1 MTPIKRVPLAEAL
14 RTAPV
19 FVDGDWIESKDQD
32 PDGDV
37 RLIQL
42 ADIGVGS
49 FINKSQRFLTED
61 TARRLGCTFL
71 ETGDV
76 LIARMPDPI
85 GRACV
90 FPGVGKPAVTAVDV
104 CIVRTDPEVINSSYL
119 VHFLNSD
126 DALRQVSSKA
136 SGSTRQRIS
145 RSNLGTIQIPLPP
158 LEEQRRIAAILDKAS
173 AIRRC
178 SEKAARNAADIK
190 TSLFDEAFI
199 AHDRHGHWEQ
209 IALGDLCDV
218 QGGLQVTSA
227 RSTMP
232 IRVPYLR
239 VANVLRG
246 RLDLAEIKEINCS
259 QPELDRTRLQ
269 PKDLLVVEGH
279 GNPTEIGRVAMW
291 TEQPGEM
298 VHQNHLIRVRSK
310 ASSLDPEFLCFYLNS
325 RMGRRHLLKRANT
338 TSGLN
343 TISTSVVKSAPII
356 VPPIDE
362 QRSFCETIRNIAQLE
377 ASLLVGSA
385 LHAQLSRSLL
395 SESFDR

>member
-1 MTPIKRVPLAEAL
+1 MRWSTCTLGELTASTRPICYGVLKPGEFIDDGIPLVRVTDISQNHFDSSNLYKISASLDEEFARSRLEGGEILLSIQGTVGRVAIVPQEMKGANIS
-14 RTAPV
+14 RTIA
-19 FVDGDWIESKDQD
+19 IIS
-32 PDGDV
+32 PDDRV
-37 RLIQL
+37 HRPYLYHYL
-42 ADIGVGS
+42 
-49 FINKSQRFLTED
+49 
-61 TARRLGCTFL
+61 RRLGNTSGFY
-71 ETGDV
+71 T
-76 LIARMPDPI
+76 
-85 GRACV
+85 
-90 FPGVGKPAVTAVDV
+90 
-104 CIVRTDPEVINSSYL
+104 
-119 VHFLNSD
+119 
-126 DALRQVSSKA
+126 
-136 SGSTRQRIS
+136 SGSTRASLNIS
-145 RSNLGTIQIPLPP
+145 ELRDATIPLPP

-190 TSLFDEAFI
+190 ASLFDEAFI

-209 IALGDLCDV
+209 IALGELCDV

-227 RSTMP
+227 RSAMP

-259 QPELDRTRLQ
+259 QPELGRTRLQ
-269 PKDLLVVEGH
+269 HKDLLVVEGH
-279 GNPTEIGRVAMW
+279 GNPNEIGRVAMW
-291 TEQPGEM
+291 TEQTGEM

-310 ASSLDPEFLCFYLNS
+310 SSSLDPEFLCFYLNS

-356 VPPIDE
+356 VPPICE
-362 QRSFCETIRNIAQLE
+362 QRSFCETIRYIAQLE

-395 SESFDR
+395 SESFDK

>member
-1 MTPIKRVPLAEAL
+1 MTIPKLRIGDVAQINPRPSRVPQFDEMVSFAGMTDLSAERGCITQSALRPFAEVCKGYTAFHAQDILVAKITPCFENCKIGEASIPTDIGYGSTEFHVIRPLPSRLDRRYLLHFLRQARILKTGERRMTGSAGQRRVPASFLEAL
-14 RTAPV
+14 
-19 FVDGDWIESKDQD
+19 E
-32 PDGDV
+32 
-37 RLIQL
+37 
-42 ADIGVGS
+42 
-49 FINKSQRFLTED
+49 
-61 TARRLGCTFL
+61 
-71 ETGDV
+71 
-76 LIARMPDPI
+76 
-85 GRACV
+85 
-90 FPGVGKPAVTAVDV
+90 
-104 CIVRTDPEVINSSYL
+104 
-119 VHFLNSD
+119 
-126 DALRQVSSKA
+126 
-136 SGSTRQRIS
+136 
-145 RSNLGTIQIPLPP
+145 IPLPP
-158 LEEQRRIAAILDKAS
+158 LAEQRRIAAILDKAS
-173 AIRRC
+173 AIRSC

-190 TSLFDEAFI
+190 ASLFDEAFI

-209 IALGDLCDV
+209 LALGELCDV

-227 RSTMP
+227 RSAMP

-239 VANVLRG
+239 VANVFRG

-279 GNPTEIGRVAMW
+279 GNPNEIGRVAMW

-343 TISTSVVKSAPII
+343 TISTSVVKTAPII

-395 SESFDR
+395 IESFDK

>member
-1 MTPIKRVPLAEAL
+1 MTIPKLRIGDVAQINPRPSRVPQFDEMVSFAGMTDLSAERGCITQSALRPFAEVCKGYTAFHAQDILVAKITPCFENCKIGEASIPTDIGYGSTEFHVIRPLPSRLDRRYLLHFLRQARILKTGERRMTGSAGQRRVPASFLEAL
-14 RTAPV
+14 
-19 FVDGDWIESKDQD
+19 E
-32 PDGDV
+32 
-37 RLIQL
+37 
-42 ADIGVGS
+42 
-49 FINKSQRFLTED
+49 
-61 TARRLGCTFL
+61 
-71 ETGDV
+71 
-76 LIARMPDPI
+76 
-85 GRACV
+85 
-90 FPGVGKPAVTAVDV
+90 
-104 CIVRTDPEVINSSYL
+104 
-119 VHFLNSD
+119 
-126 DALRQVSSKA
+126 
-136 SGSTRQRIS
+136 
-145 RSNLGTIQIPLPP
+145 IPLPP

-173 AIRRC
+173 AIRSC

-190 TSLFDEAFI
+190 ASLFDEAFI

-209 IALGDLCDV
+209 LALGELCDV

-227 RSTMP
+227 RSAMP

-239 VANVLRG
+239 VANVFRG

-279 GNPTEIGRVAMW
+279 GNPNEIGRVAMW

-343 TISTSVVKSAPII
+343 TISTSVVKTAPII

-395 SESFDR
+395 IESFDK

>member
-1 MTPIKRVPLAEAL
+1 MKHPQVPLGEVAD
-14 RTAPV
+14 
-19 FVDGDWIESKDQD
+19 FVNGAAFKPEDWGEDGLPII
-32 PDGDV
+32 
-37 RLIQL
+37 RIQ
-42 ADIGVGS
+42 
-49 FINKSQRFLTED
+49 NLTD
-61 TARRLGCTFL
+61 S
-71 ETGDV
+71 D
-76 LIARMPDPI
+76 
-85 GRACV
+85 
-90 FPGVGKPAVTAVDV
+90 KPFNYTE
-104 CIVRTDPEVINSSYL
+104 CIVPEKLVVNPGDLLVSWSATLGVFQWNGPKGLLNQHIFRVLPNDEVVDKNYLKHTLGQAINDMERHL
-119 VHFLNSD
+119 HGATMKHVNRGEF
-126 DALRQVSSKA
+126 
-136 SGSTRQRIS
+136 
-145 RSNLGTIQIPLPP
+145 LGTRIPLPP
-158 LEEQRRIAAILDKAS
+158 LEEQGRIAAILDKAS
-173 AIRRC
+173 AIRSC

-190 TSLFDEAFI
+190 ASLFDEAFI

-209 IALGDLCDV
+209 LALGELCEV

-227 RSTMP
+227 RPAMP

-259 QPELDRTRLQ
+259 QSELDRTRLQ

-279 GNPTEIGRVAMW
+279 GNPNEIGRVAMW

-362 QRSFCETIRNIAQLE
+362 QRSFCETIKNIAQLE
-377 ASLLVGSA
+377 ASLLVSSA
-385 LHAQLSRSLL
+385 LHAQLFRSLL
-395 SESFDR
+395 SESLDK

>member
-1 MTPIKRVPLAEAL
+1 MTIPKIKIGDIAQINPRPSRVPQLDEMVSFAGMTDLSAERGCITQSALRPFAEVCKGYTPFHAQDILVAKITPCFENCKIGEASIPTDNGYGSTEFHVIRPLPARLDRRYLLHFLRQARILKTGERRMTGSAGQRRVPASFLEAL
-14 RTAPV
+14 
-19 FVDGDWIESKDQD
+19 E
-32 PDGDV
+32 
-37 RLIQL
+37 
-42 ADIGVGS
+42 
-49 FINKSQRFLTED
+49 
-61 TARRLGCTFL
+61 
-71 ETGDV
+71 
-76 LIARMPDPI
+76 
-85 GRACV
+85 
-90 FPGVGKPAVTAVDV
+90 
-104 CIVRTDPEVINSSYL
+104 
-119 VHFLNSD
+119 
-126 DALRQVSSKA
+126 
-136 SGSTRQRIS
+136 
-145 RSNLGTIQIPLPP
+145 IPLPP

-190 TSLFDEAFI
+190 ASLFDEAFI

-209 IALGDLCDV
+209 IALGELCDV

-227 RSTMP
+227 RSAMP

-259 QPELDRTRLQ
+259 QPELGRTRLQ
-269 PKDLLVVEGH
+269 HKDLLVVEGH
-279 GNPTEIGRVAMW
+279 GNPNEIGRVAMW

-356 VPPIDE
+356 VPPICE

-395 SESFDR
+395 SESFDK

>member
-1 MTPIKRVPLAEAL
+1 MSAHMV
-14 RTAPV
+14 
-19 FVDGDWIESKDQD
+19 
-32 PDGDV
+32 
-37 RLIQL
+37 
-42 ADIGVGS
+42 
-49 FINKSQRFLTED
+49 
-61 TARRLGCTFL
+61 
-71 ETGDV
+71 
-76 LIARMPDPI
+76 PI
-85 GRACV
+85 GEVVDFIGGGTPSRDVDNYWNGDIPWASV
-90 FPGVGKPAVTAVDV
+90 KDFKGPSIDSTLESITHDGLSASSSALIPAGHVIMPTRMALGKAA
-104 CIVRTDPEVINSSYL
+104 INSIDVAINQDLKALKPKTMIDTRYL
-119 VHFLNSD
+119 LHAILSRAKEIQSHGKGATVQGITIER
-126 DALRQVSSKA
+126 LRA
-136 SGSTRQRIS
+136 
-145 RSNLGTIQIPLPP
+145 IQIPLPP

-173 AIRRC
+173 AIRSC
-178 SEKAARNAADIK
+178 SEKAARNATDIK
-190 TSLFDEAFI
+190 ASLFDEAFI
-199 AHDRHGHWEQ
+199 AHGRHGHWEQ
-209 IALGDLCDV
+209 LALGELCDV

-227 RSTMP
+227 RSAMP

-279 GNPTEIGRVAMW
+279 GNPNEIGRVAMW

-343 TISTSVVKSAPII
+343 TISTSVVKSAPIV

-362 QRSFCETIRNIAQLE
+362 QRSFCETIKIIAQLE
-377 ASLLVGSA
+377 KSLLVSSA

-395 SESFDR
+395 SESFDL

>member
-1 MTPIKRVPLAEAL
+1 MGRAKEVSETKEGI
-14 RTAPV
+14 T
-19 FVDGDWIESKDQD
+19 
-32 PDGDV
+32 
-37 RLIQL
+37 
-42 ADIGVGS
+42 
-49 FINKSQRFLTED
+49 D
-61 TARRLGCTFL
+61 TAISDCNMRLVQAGT
-71 ETGDV
+71 V
-76 LIARMPDPI
+76 LFSFKLSIGKLGIAATQLFTNEAIASLPI
-85 GRACV
+85 LDRSQLCE
-90 FPGVGKPAVTAVDV
+90 D
-104 CIVRTDPEVINSSYL
+104 YL
-119 VHFLNSD
+119 FH
-126 DALRQVSSKA
+126 ALRQVSGRLVGDRAAMGITLNKA
-136 SGSTRQRIS
+136 SLAQ
-145 RSNLGTIQIPLPP
+145 IQIPLPP

-173 AIRRC
+173 AIRSC
-178 SEKAARNAADIK
+178 SEKAARNATDIK
-190 TSLFDEAFI
+190 ASLFDEAFI
-199 AHDRHGHWEQ
+199 AHGRHGHWEQ
-209 IALGDLCDV
+209 LALGELCDV

-227 RSTMP
+227 RSAMP

-279 GNPTEIGRVAMW
+279 GNPNEIGRVAMW

-325 RMGRRHLLKRANT
+325 RRGRRHLLKRANT

-343 TISTSVVKSAPII
+343 TISTSVVKSAPIV

-362 QRSFCETIRNIAQLE
+362 QRSFCETIKIIAQLE
-377 ASLLVGSA
+377 KSLLVSSA

-395 SESFDR
+395 SESFDL